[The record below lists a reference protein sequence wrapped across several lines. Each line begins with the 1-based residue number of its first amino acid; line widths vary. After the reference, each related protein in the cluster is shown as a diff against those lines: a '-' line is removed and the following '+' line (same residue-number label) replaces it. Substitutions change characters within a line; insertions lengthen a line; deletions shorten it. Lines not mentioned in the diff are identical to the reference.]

1 MVVTGDV
8 TGDVD
13 VDSVVTIIW
22 VGLIG
27 LVVSDGLTS
36 GACVVITSRKVIS
49 GPTGSLYDLIVVK
62 NGQYFGPDTVVEA
75 ENGIAAGHEAQ
86 VEALALGLVLPAS
99 KFPMTTLN
107 GVTSIRS

>member
-62 NGQYFGPDTVVEA
+62 NGQYFGPVAVFEA
-75 ENGIAAGHEAQ
+75 KNG
-86 VEALALGLVLPAS
+86 L
-99 KFPMTTLN
+99 
-107 GVTSIRS
+107 TSDDDA

>member
-1 MVVTGDV
+1 MVVTGEV

-49 GPTGSLYDLIVVK
+49 GPIGSLYDLIVVK
-62 NGQYFGPDTVVEA
+62 MD
-75 ENGIAAGHEAQ
+75 
-86 VEALALGLVLPAS
+86 
-99 KFPMTTLN
+99 
-107 GVTSIRS
+107 SILDRLQSLRPKMV